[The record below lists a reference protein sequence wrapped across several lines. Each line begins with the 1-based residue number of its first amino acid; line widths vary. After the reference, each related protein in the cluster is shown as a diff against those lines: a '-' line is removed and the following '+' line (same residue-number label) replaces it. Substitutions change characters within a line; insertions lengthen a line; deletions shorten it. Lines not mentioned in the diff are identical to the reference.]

1 MDQVQGLFKGLRPAL
16 KQGRAELQAAASSL
30 RGMIATLDALDSING
45 DILAAADDAELASAL
60 AAARP
65 KVRDVAG
72 YTETITGPVLDE
84 NGEPV
89 LVSGYPLQ
97 SSETRIVR
105 GFLDSMFTTEYA
117 DDPDGEEG
125 DPLLGDDGQPVV
137 EYLCIVDRLAALD
150 TPELR
155 AGIAAAKAM
164 TGGGE

>member
-1 MDQVQGLFKGLRPAL
+1 MPTSTEIKQLFGGLRPAL

-72 YTETITGPVLDE
+72 YTFEATVPTLDE
-84 NGEPV
+84 DGEPV
-89 LVSGYPLQ
+89 LGEDDEPVTTT
-97 SSETRIVR
+97 EERTVI
-105 GFLDSMFTTEYA
+105 GFLDNA
-117 DDPDGEEG
+117 
-125 DPLLGDDGQPVV
+125 
-137 EYLCIVDRLAALD
+137 AALCGRIAAMD

-164 TGGGE
+164 TEGGE